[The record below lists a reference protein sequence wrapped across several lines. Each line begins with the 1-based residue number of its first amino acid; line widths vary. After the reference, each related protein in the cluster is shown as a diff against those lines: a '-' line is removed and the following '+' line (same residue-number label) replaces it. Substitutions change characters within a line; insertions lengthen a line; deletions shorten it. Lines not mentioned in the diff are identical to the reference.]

1 MGAIEPG
8 LGIVQLQDAVKVMG
22 GVPLDQ
28 IQLSLATLENNVMRN
43 PAPLVVVSP
52 GFHLEGLGA
61 SEVIRAAQVVH
72 VVVQPDMVTVILGDP
87 GSPEWAGNFEFN
99 QW

>member
-1 MGAIEPG
+1 MLFRSGV
-8 LGIVQLQDAVKVMG
+8 VQLQDAVKVMG
-22 GVPLDQ
+22 GVPFDQ
-28 IQLSLATLENNVMRN
+28 IQLPLAALEHGIVDDKS
-43 PAPLVVVSP
+43 PLVVVRP
-52 GFHLEGLGA
+52 RLHLEGHRAG
-61 SEVIRAAQVVH
+61 EVIRAAQVVH